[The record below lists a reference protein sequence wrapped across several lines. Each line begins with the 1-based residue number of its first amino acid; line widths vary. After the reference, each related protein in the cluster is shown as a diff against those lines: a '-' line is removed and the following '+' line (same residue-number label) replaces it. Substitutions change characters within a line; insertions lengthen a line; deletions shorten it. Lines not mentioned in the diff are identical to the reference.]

1 MAEKIKSPVL
11 ILVVLILISLVL
23 SGGIFYFLQKE
34 RSRSASLQGELEDLK
49 AVQKATEAKLEESK
63 KSIKEYD
70 AKLQEAESQINKLN
84 ADLAQERSA
93 KEEAAAL
100 AEQLRTDLEQQKSLR
115 SDLEKKLSTAQS
127 EATKIQGQLK
137 ELLAKKDDLEK
148 KVKKFEEEA
157 QASSQSVELGKV
169 VVAPEAAA
177 PAAGAVK
184 PSAEKQPVKPAVAAS
199 EGKVLVVNK
208 DYNFAVINLG
218 VKDGINLGDVFSVY
232 RENKYLGDIKVE
244 KVHESM
250 SAAGFLSS
258 GMQDK
263 TIEGDKVVKKT
274 KP

>member
-1 MAEKIKSPVL
+1 MTEKIKSPVL
-11 ILVVLILISLVL
+11 ILVVLILISLAL
-23 SGGIFYFLQKE
+23 SGSIFYFLQKE
-34 RSRSASLQGELEDLK
+34 RARSAGLQGELEDLK

-70 AKLQEAESQINKLN
+70 TKLQEAESQINKLN

-93 KEEAAAL
+93 KEEAATL

-184 PSAEKQPVKPAVAAS
+184 PSAEKQPVKNAVAAS

-218 VKDGINLGDVFSVY
+218 AKDGINLGDVFSVY

>member
-11 ILVVLILISLVL
+11 ILVVLILISLGL

-34 RSRSASLQGELEDLK
+34 RARSASLQGELEDLK
-49 AVQKATEAKLEESK
+49 VVQKATEAKLEESK

-70 AKLQEAESQINKLN
+70 TKLQEAESQINKLN
-84 ADLAQERSA
+84 GDLAQERSA

-100 AEQLRTDLEQQKSLR
+100 AEQLRTDLEQQTSLR

-169 VVAPEAAA
+169 VVAPDAAA
-177 PAAGAVK
+177 PASGAVK
-184 PSAEKQPVKPAVAAS
+184 PSAEKQPVKPAAS

-218 VKDGINLGDVFSVY
+218 AKDGINLGDVFSVY